1 MELFQIIWGNI
12 VPFVAVLTVL
22 VFVHELGHYYV
33 ARRCGVRVEVFSIG
47 FGPEIFGWNDASG
60 TRWKFSWIPLGGY
73 VRMFS
78 DLNAASMPD
87 QTAIAAMSDE
97 DKSASL
103 FHKTVGQRMAVSV
116 AGPAANYIFAILL
129 LGGLYMIS
137 GQRLPSDA
145 AKIGQV
151 MPNSAADIG
160 GLRSDDTI
168 THINGGIIHHFS
180 DMQSVIQKNPG
191 IPLTVSIMRDDAP
204 HQLTLTPDS
213 TIVQGTAQGRLG
225 ITQGADSVRRP
236 FWSAFFYAAA
246 DTWSFTVKT
255 LHSLGQVITGKQSA
269 DGLSGPIGIAS
280 LAGKIAQKSYGE
292 LFWFAAFLSINLGLI
307 NLFPVPMLDGGH
319 ILLYAIEGIRGK
331 PVSEKAQ
338 EIAFRIGFACIMAL
352 VLFSTWNDLAHLKVI
367 DFIKRLF

>member
-1 MELFQIIWGNI
+1 MEWVEMIWGTI
-12 VPFVAVLTVL
+12 VPFVVVLTVL

-47 FGPEIFGWNDASG
+47 FGPEIFGWNDAHG

-87 QTAIAAMSDE
+87 QDAIAQMSDE
-97 DKSASL
+97 DKAVSL
-103 FHKTVGQRMAVSV
+103 FHKTVGQRIAVSA
-116 AGPAANYIFAILL
+116 AGPAANYIFAILI
-129 LGGLYMIS
+129 LGILYVVS
-137 GQRLPSDA
+137 GQRVPSDT
-145 AKIGQV
+145 AKVGQV
-151 MPNSAADIG
+151 MTGSAGDVG
-160 GLRSDDTI
+160 GLEKDDVI
-168 THINGGIIHHFS
+168 THIGNTAVRDFTAMQDII
-180 DMQSVIQKNPG
+180 QNNPG
-191 IPLTVSIMRDDAP
+191 RPLTVTVMRGGVP
-204 HQLTLTPDS
+204 QTITLTPDS
-213 TIVQGTAQGRLG
+213 VTVGGTPVGRLG
-225 ITQGADSVRRP
+225 ITQGSDSVKRP
-236 FWSAFFYAAA
+236 VWSAFFYAAA

-269 DGLSGPIGIAS
+269 DGLSGPIGIAN

-352 VLFSTWNDLAHLKVI
+352 VLFSTWNDLMHLKVI
-367 DFIKRLF
+367 DFIKGLL